1 MEGKL
6 IDRDSQE
13 KSILIT
19 LRNLIESYQSNV
31 AEKHQDYKL
40 YLNGK
45 VNPSIQ
51 MNNSVQQMN
60 LATFLR

>member
-31 AEKHQDYKL
+31 AEKH
-40 YLNGK
+40 
-45 VNPSIQ
+45 
-51 MNNSVQQMN
+51 
-60 LATFLR
+60 